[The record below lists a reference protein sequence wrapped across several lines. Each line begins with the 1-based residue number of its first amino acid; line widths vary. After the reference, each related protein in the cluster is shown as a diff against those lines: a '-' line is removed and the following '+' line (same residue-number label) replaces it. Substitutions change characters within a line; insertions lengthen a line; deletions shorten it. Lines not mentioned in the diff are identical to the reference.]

1 MPMCDRKDGRLSKA
15 TLNAIYDQFHRDGFV
30 IVDGIFDGQDV
41 EELRKAAK
49 DVTNLTR
56 EGKWPHRRVVGKQF
70 PPYDTVASPDS
81 WGVQHLMHPQLP
93 HHESFTQFYAS
104 SPLLD
109 ISAHLLNTSILN
121 MQLELFNL
129 LIEPAQHCFALG
141 WHRDDIRPDVT
152 EVEERIRLAA
162 PTSGIQW
169 NACLYDDECL
179 FLVPGSHTRLRTAE
193 EIKANQTEPPPA
205 RLFKTDD
212 QGYDGAWD
220 ADPSTAKRVSLKGV
234 YCCNRSDFDTADT
247 VALPNSGSDG
257 ILLAENPSSCFVP
270 TFET

>member
-1 MPMCDRKDGRLSKA
+1 MGDSKDGGPSKA
-15 TLNAIYDQFHRDGFV
+15 ELDVIFACFHKDGYV
-30 IVDGIFDGQDV
+30 IVDGIFEGQDV
-41 EELRKAAK
+41 EELRKAAE
-49 DVTNLTR
+49 DVTTLTR

-81 WGVQHLMHPQLP
+81 WGVQHLMHPQLL
-93 HHESFTQFYAS
+93 HHDIFTKFYAS

-109 ISAHLLNTSILN
+109 ISAHLLSTSISN

-152 EVEERIRLAA
+152 EAEEKIRLAA

-169 NACLYDDECL
+169 NACLYDDDCL

-193 EIKANQTEPPPA
+193 ESKANQTEPPPA

-220 ADPSTAKRVSLKGV
+220 VDPSTVKRVSLKGV
-234 YCCNRSDFDTADT
+234 YCCNRCDFDLTDAFT
-247 VALPNSGSDG
+247 LPFSGSDG

-270 TFET
+270 TLET